1 MTPEIAPRHDLSA
14 LEIEALED
22 HLYAFNREATG
33 FDDGEGLAFVSEEDG
48 EVVGAVAGY
57 SWGGICELRQVWV
70 RADHRGQGLGSALL
84 EAAIAEATRRG
95 CAHITL
101 ATYDF
106 QAPEFYRRHG
116 FSEIA
121 RVADKPLGH
130 TEFIMRRL
138 CR

>member
-1 MTPEIAPRHDLSA
+1 LKPEIKPRHALTAIETDA
-14 LEIEALED
+14 LEA
-22 HLYAFNREATG
+22 HLYEFNRAATG
-33 FDDGEGLAFVSEEDG
+33 YDDGEGLAFVAEQDG
-48 EVVGAVAGY
+48 EVVGAAAGY

-70 RADHRGQGLGSALL
+70 HADHRGRGLGSALL
-84 EAAIAEATRRG
+84 EAAVAEAARRG
-95 CAHITL
+95 CAHVTL

-121 RVADKPLGH
+121 QVPDKPLGH
-130 TEFIMRRL
+130 TESIMRRA